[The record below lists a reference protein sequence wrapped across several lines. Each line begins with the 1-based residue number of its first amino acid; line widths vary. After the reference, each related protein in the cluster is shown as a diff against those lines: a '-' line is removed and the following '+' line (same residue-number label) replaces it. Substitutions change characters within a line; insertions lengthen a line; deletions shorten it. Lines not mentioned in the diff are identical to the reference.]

1 MLFAEWADFRE
12 STVIHPHTMHFRPV
26 PIAALVCGPS
36 DSHLAYET
44 VVSCSHLSSAS
55 VINFIANLVLKG
67 GIYKLHNSLLDSNF
81 FPLFCRIYCAVR
93 SSFTSYMI
101 VQLTTCIILQN
112 KSSLPIM
119 RSHSQT
125 ANAHLLVRISMGS
138 GNETICT
145 GHVQQI

>member
-1 MLFAEWADFRE
+1 
-12 STVIHPHTMHFRPV
+12 MHFRPV

-81 FPLFCRIYCAVR
+81 FPYSAG
-93 SSFTSYMI
+93 FT
-101 VQLTTCIILQN
+101 VLCD
-112 KSSLPIM
+112 
-119 RSHSQT
+119 
-125 ANAHLLVRISMGS
+125 HLSPP
-138 GNETICT
+138 T
-145 GHVQQI
+145 